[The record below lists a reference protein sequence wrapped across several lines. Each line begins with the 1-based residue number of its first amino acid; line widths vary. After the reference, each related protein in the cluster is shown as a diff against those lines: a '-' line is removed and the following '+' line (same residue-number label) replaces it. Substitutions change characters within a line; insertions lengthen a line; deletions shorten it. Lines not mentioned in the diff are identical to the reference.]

1 MLVCT
6 VNMLLIS
13 VTPTHVNKIH
23 FVKVL
28 SVDTDVFVLMESS
41 ADIVKV
47 VICFEFHYFI
57 EFETFLIKF
66 YKFHIIKLKTNSQE
80 VNKDFFYRI
89 LYTLN

>member
-41 ADIVKV
+41 DDIVKV
-47 VICFEFHYFI
+47 VICFEFEIHV
-57 EFETFLIKF
+57 
-66 YKFHIIKLKTNSQE
+66 IKLKMP
-80 VNKDFFYRI
+80 VAKKPKRI
-89 LYTLN
+89 FL